1 MIWIPKHLLSVENL
15 KQLTILKMSCSDTSY
30 ITLFQLPNPGASNL
44 YHSLRFSSNLPRRQE
59 NPASSTPYKSIY
71 RVPEKLRRLN
81 ENAYTPRVVS
91 IGPFHHGK
99 ESLKPMEE
107 HKKR

>member
-1 MIWIPKHLLSVENL
+1 MEGSNQEALEVSMGKELYD
-15 KQLTILKMSCSDTSY
+15 ILPLYPMCS
-30 ITLFQLPNPGASNL
+30 IC
-44 YHSLRFSSNLPRRQE
+44 
-59 NPASSTPYKSIY
+59 

-107 HKKR
+107 QEKIPTELLAKEPNKFGGMYQQGKEP